1 MTHSNEKKAHG
12 LKGIGEK
19 LNPTIYQVRFIKLD
33 GPIQFESF
41 PKLKE
46 LGDWLSTSTQIWS
59 CHSTMYK
66 YSREEFEKKFFEITK
81 LPADNVVI
89 STGGIGFNF
98 MSPGWRDSL

>member
-1 MTHSNEKKAHG
+1 MTHSNEKKSHG
-12 LKGIGEK
+12 FKRIGEK
-19 LNPTIYQVRFIKLD
+19 LNPTIYQIELD
-33 GPIQFESF
+33 GPIQFDSF

-66 YSREEFEKKFFEITK
+66 YNREEFEKKFFEITK